1 MLEAFGL
8 TWATSSSHRTDTLFE
23 FFSALARGEAQSLP
37 GLRPHQREPFHAF
50 VVQVA
55 ALALIRASA
64 TTMPVDAA
72 GWRALLVGLTP
83 EWPDGEAWTLV
94 NDDWT
99 MPALLQP
106 PIVRAGDRAD
116 YRSAVD
122 TPDAL
127 DMLVT
132 SRNHD
137 VKAAQM
143 AGSTD
148 EDWFF
153 ALLTLQTTEGFL
165 GAGNYG
171 ISRMNGG
178 FASRMTFGLRPGG
191 GLAAAWRR
199 DVERLVDDAGGAK
212 QHHGGPA
219 LLWLLP
225 WDGTAQLVFDTL
237 DPLYVEICRRVRLHR
252 SASGA
257 IGALT
262 AGSKVARVAAAALKG
277 VTNDPWMPVEADGS
291 KSVSPNA
298 GGFGHRQIVRLL
310 DEKRTTRPL
319 LARPSPSDPA
329 EGMAIVAAALVRGQ
343 GKTEGLHRRSIPFSR
358 SIYEKLGDRF
368 LDRVGEV
375 AGDRSA
381 DAGDAARRLNG
392 ALLML
397 VQGGPDTPRR
407 DDKSGEAKVRP
418 WVTRF
423 DRTVDR
429 TFFDAAFWAEVAG
442 EAEAPRRAWRMRLHE
457 AAEAV
462 FAEAVQ
468 AAPRTAERRIRAQA
482 RARNVLEGSF
492 RNFVEDLID
501 GA

>member
-1 MLEAFGL
+1 MLVTWTFG
-8 TWATSSSHRTDTLFE
+8 SSDHYGTLFE
-23 FFSALARGEAQSLP
+23 LFAALACGKVQSLP
-37 GLRPHQREPFHAF
+37 KLRPHQREPFHAF
-50 VVQVA
+50 AVQVA
-55 ALALIRASA
+55 ALALIR
-64 TTMPVDAA
+64 TNTPTMPMDAA
-72 GWRALLVGLTP
+72 GWRMLLLGLTP
-83 EWPDGEAWTLV
+83 EWPDGEAWNLV
-94 NDDWT
+94 NEDW
-99 MPALLQP
+99 MVPALLQP
-106 PIVRAGDRAD
+106 PLVRAGDRAD
-116 YRSAVD
+116 YRTIVY

-143 AGSTD
+143 VGAGD

-191 GLAAAWRR
+191 GIAAAWRR
-199 DVERLVDDAGGAK
+199 DVERLVEIADVERQHRGGTT
-212 QHHGGPA
+212 

-225 WDGTAQLVFDTL
+225 WDGTGQLVFDTL
-237 DPLYVEICRRVRLHR
+237 DPLYVEVCRRVRLR
-252 SASGA
+252 RTIPGV
-257 IGALT
+257 IDALT
-262 AGSKVARVAAAALKG
+262 TGSKVARVAAAARKG
-277 VTNDPWMPVEADGS
+277 VTGDPWMPIEADGS

-298 GGFGHRQIVRLL
+298 AGFGHRQIVRLL
-310 DEKRTTRPL
+310 DEKRTTKPL
-319 LARPSPSDPA
+319 LAHPSPSDPA

-358 SIYEKLGDRF
+358 SIYEKLGGDRF
-368 LDRVGEV
+368 LDRIGEV
-375 AGDRSA
+375 ASGRSA
-381 DAGDAARRLNG
+381 DAGDAARRLSG
-392 ALLML
+392 ALLIL

-407 DDKSGEAKVRP
+407 DDESSKAKVRP
-418 WVTRF
+418 WITRF
-423 DRTVDR
+423 DRTIDR
-429 TFFDAAFWAEVAG
+429 SFFDTAFWAEVAG
-442 EAEAPRRAWRMRLHE
+442 EAEAPRRFWRLRLH
-457 AAEAV
+457 ATAEAV
-462 FAEAVQ
+462 FADAAQ

-492 RNFVEDLID
+492 KTFVEALAD